1 MGLLRRVVI
10 LWWRGG
16 GGASDRVGAH
26 AGAEKGLAVLRQLAL
41 ANLSEGVLPVVVLCG
56 EQKEDMEEAVRVATR
71 RKEDRL
77 HLHGTRVIFRTGNQF
92 CSLKNLWVQVPAG
105 PCSIS

>member
-1 MGLLRRVVI
+1 
-10 LWWRGG
+10 
-16 GGASDRVGAH
+16 
-26 AGAEKGLAVLRQLAL
+26 VLRQLAL

-92 CSLKNLWVQVPAG
+92 CSLKNLWVQLPAG
-105 PCSIS
+105 PCSNS